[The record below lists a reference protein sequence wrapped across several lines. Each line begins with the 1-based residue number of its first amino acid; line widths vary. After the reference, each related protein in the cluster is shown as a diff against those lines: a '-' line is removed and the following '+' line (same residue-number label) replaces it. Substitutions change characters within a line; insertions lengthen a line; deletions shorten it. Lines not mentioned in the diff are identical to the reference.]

1 MEPQKLER
9 LNAQFERD
17 ARLDGVFVVLSLG
30 ASLIASLGLLANSTA
45 VVIGAMVV
53 APWIMPLRAAAFAGL
68 MGRWRL
74 FGQAVRSLA
83 SGVLIAL
90 GCALLLGRLA
100 DLASYGS
107 EIVART
113 APNLLDLG
121 VALVA
126 GAMAAYAKVRS
137 EAVSSLAGTAIAVAL
152 VPPVCAVGLC
162 LAAGQAQPAL
172 GAVLLFATNLVGIV
186 SGALVLLG
194 LSAPELRQQLGRSQ
208 LGWSSLVLT
217 LLLLLPL
224 GGSFI
229 DLARKAQQTAQRQRI
244 SDTLKALL
252 TDNRDLLG
260 NQAYLA
266 DLRIDWQRQP
276 ALVVAVLR
284 VRTPGYPTPEQ
295 VAQAETLINRH
306 QAPRLRLVVERS
318 TTELVLPR

>member
-83 SGVLIAL
+83 SGV
-90 GCALLLGRLA
+90 
-100 DLASYGS
+100 
-107 EIVART
+107 
-113 APNLLDLG
+113 
-121 VALVA
+121 
-126 GAMAAYAKVRS
+126 
-137 EAVSSLAGTAIAVAL
+137 
-152 VPPVCAVGLC
+152 
-162 LAAGQAQPAL
+162 
-172 GAVLLFATNLVGIV
+172 
-186 SGALVLLG
+186 LVLLG

-306 QAPRLRLVVERS
+306 QAQRLRLVVERS